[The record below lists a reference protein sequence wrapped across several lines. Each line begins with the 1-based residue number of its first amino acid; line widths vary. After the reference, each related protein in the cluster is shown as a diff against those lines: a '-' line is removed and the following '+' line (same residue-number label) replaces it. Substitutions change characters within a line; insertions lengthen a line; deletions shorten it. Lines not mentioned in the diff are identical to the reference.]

1 MSDLLFN
8 RPSDNYVFTG
18 SRLRAGTNNI
28 NPGLRLSTASN
39 QTIIDLCNNGNVDIS
54 ASSVFIN
61 GLKVVTTSSGATT
74 ALTGLQLTQNLD
86 VSGAINSDG
95 GIRIGSGV
103 FGGTITKSSNAYEI
117 IIDPFGID
125 GSNSS
130 TQDASG
136 SVVIMGDLV
145 VRGNTTTIYSTNV
158 DISDVLLT
166 LASGSTT
173 ALKSNNAGIQLGDGY
188 ASLLYNTSD
197 NRWRTNIGVNISGG
211 LTVVNSGITYRGNVL
226 PIDFTSRLPVTITT
240 FSVQNTNSVITQ
252 DLLFGDVS
260 ANIWMDASGY
270 VVTSQV
276 LSNNSTIKIEVKVAY
291 TASPEADQT
300 LGFRVLRAID
310 GSGVTYSSTPIF
322 SDISL
327 GTNMG
332 VTLNSIYNG
341 SFYDYLNSE
350 SLTNN
355 VVYYKLQFRRDCPP
369 GDTISTPFG
378 IRGST
383 SNYFSIQ
390 ELYKPEQ

>member
-18 SRLRAGTNNI
+18 SRLRAGTNNSDAR
-28 NPGLRLSTASN
+28 LRLSTANNES
-39 QTIIDLCNNGNVDIS
+39 IIDLCNNGNVDIS
-54 ASSVFIN
+54 ASTVFIN
-61 GLKVVTTSSGATT
+61 GLKVVTTSSGDATSLT
-74 ALTGLQLTQNLD
+74 ALQLAQNLD
-86 VSGAINSDG
+86 VSGSISSDG

-103 FGGTITKSSNAYEI
+103 FGGTITKSSTAHEI

-136 SVVIMGDLV
+136 QVVIMGDLV

-188 ASLLYNTSD
+188 ASLLYDSSE
-197 NRWRTNIGVNISGG
+197 NRWKTNIGLNISGG
-211 LTVVNSGITYRGNVL
+211 VNYSGNVL
-226 PIDFTSRLPVTITT
+226 PLNNSSRLPVTYNT
-240 FSVQNTNSVITQ
+240 FSIQNTNSVITQ

-260 ANIWMDASGY
+260 ANTWMDASGY
-270 VVTSQV
+270 IIGAQV
-276 LSNNSTIKIEVKVAY
+276 LSNNSYIKLEVKVAY

-310 GSGVTYSSTPIF
+310 GTGTNYYPTPVF
-322 SDISL
+322 TDISL

-341 SFYDYLNSE
+341 SFYDSLTPFT
-350 SLTNN
+350 LTNN
-355 VVYYKLQFRRDCPP
+355 IVYYKLQFRRDCPP

-378 IRGST
+378 IRGAT
-383 SNYFSIQ
+383 SNYFSMQ
-390 ELYKPEQ
+390 ELYLR